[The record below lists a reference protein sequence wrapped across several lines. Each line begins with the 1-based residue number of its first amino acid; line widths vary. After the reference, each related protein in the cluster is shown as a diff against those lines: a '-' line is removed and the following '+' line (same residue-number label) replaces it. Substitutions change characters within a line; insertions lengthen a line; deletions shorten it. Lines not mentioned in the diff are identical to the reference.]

1 MDIKSI
7 AAKYESYV
15 IEMRRH
21 FHAHPEVSLHEVETG
36 KRIREELTKMGVEWR
51 DCGTGNGVLATIRGA
66 KPGKTILLRGDMD
79 GLAVQEETGAEYA
92 SQNPGVM
99 HACGHDCHT
108 AMMLTAA
115 QILKDLKD
123 ELCGTVVL
131 AYQPAEEVA
140 VGARDMIADGAL
152 EGVDACFGIHVWAD
166 VESGRVSLEAGPRM
180 AAADQFMIRVKGK
193 GSHGAAPH
201 QGLDAAV
208 AVAAMVG
215 NLQTIVSREIDPAQP
230 AVVTVGRLEAGTR
243 WNVVAEYGS
252 VEGTARCFDPGVRA
266 HLRSSIERIMKA
278 TAESYRVEAEMEWIP
293 LVPPTINDAHISAVA
308 EGAARKVM
316 GENAPV
322 LSEKTSGG
330 EDFAYFMEKV
340 PGAIALLGIRNE
352 ACGATWPQHSG
363 HFCVD
368 ETALLKGAMLYA
380 QTAADFNAE

>member
-7 AAKYESYV
+7 AAKYDSYV

-21 FHAHPEVSLHEVETG
+21 FHAHPEVSGQEVETG

-79 GLAVQEETGAEYA
+79 ALTVQELTGAEYA

-108 AMMLTAA
+108 AMLLTAA
-115 QILKDLKD
+115 QILKDMKD

-131 AYQPAEEVA
+131 AYQPAEEIA
-140 VGARDMIADGAL
+140 VGAKDMIADGAL
-152 EGVDACFGIHVWAD
+152 DGVDACFGIHIWAS
-166 VESGRVSLEAGPRM
+166 VEAGKVSVEPGPRM
-180 AAADQFMIRVKGK
+180 ASADCFKIKLEGK

-201 QGLDAAV
+201 EGIDTVV
-208 AVAAMVG
+208 AVAAMVN
-215 NLQTIVSREIDPAQP
+215 NLQTIVAREMDPAQP
-230 AVVTVGRLEAGTR
+230 TVLTVGRIEAGSR
-243 WNVVAEYGS
+243 WNVVAGHGYL
-252 VEGTARCFDPGVRA
+252 EGTTRCFQPDIQA
-266 HLRSSIERIMKA
+266 HFKDSIQRIMKT
-278 TAESYRVEAEMEWIP
+278 TAETYRVNAELEWIP
-293 LVPPTINDAHISAVA
+293 LVPPTINDAHMSAVA

-316 GENAPV
+316 SEDAPV

-330 EDFAYFMEKV
+330 EDFAFFMEKV
-340 PGAIALLGIRNE
+340 PGAIALLGARNE
-352 ACGATWPQHSG
+352 ACGAVWPQHSD

-368 ETALLKGAMLYA
+368 ESVLLKGAMLYV
-380 QTAADFNAE
+380 QTAMDFNAE

>member
-7 AAKYESYV
+7 AAKYEDYI

-21 FHAHPEVSLHEVETG
+21 FHAHPEVSMHEVETG

-79 GLAVQEETGAEYA
+79 GLAVQEETGTEYA

-115 QILKDLKD
+115 QILKDAKD

-140 VGARDMIADGAL
+140 FGAKDMIADGAL
-152 EGVDACFGIHVWAD
+152 DGVDACFGIHVWAD

-180 AAADQFMIRVKGK
+180 AAADQFMIRVQGK

-252 VEGTARCFDPGVRA
+252 VEGTARCFDPGVQA
-266 HLRSSIERIMKA
+266 HLKSSIERIMKA
-278 TAESYRVEAEMEWIP
+278 TAESYRVEASMEWIP
-293 LVPPTINDAHISAVA
+293 LTPPTINDAHMSDVA
-308 EGAARKVM
+308 AAAARKVM

-380 QTAADFNAE
+380 QTAADFNTE